1 MWKVYWVKVRYLQL
15 NSRYSGKIFYMNKRI
30 KGFMKKA
37 VTLVMAAIQIITFT
51 GCASKQDDNES
62 TYRIYC
68 LDKDENKL
76 LSYEY
81 DTLQTDLNELAK
93 ELVKA
98 MSEIPDDV
106 KKKEVIKDFT
116 VTDINISDRQITLT
130 VSETYRIMPPEKE
143 VLIRAA
149 IVKTLGQI
157 DGIDYVA
164 MKLPGEDLL
173 DALGQPIG
181 PMTVAQYVDNA
192 EDEFNTYD
200 NIELVL
206 YFADSDGEGLIKTI
220 RKVEYNT
227 NIAPEKLVVEQ
238 LIAGVAADDLKET
251 VNPQTE
257 IINVTVKDGIC
268 YVNLTSAFLTLPE
281 GIRPEVALYSVTDSL
296 VELSGIS
303 KVQLSVEGNSDI
315 MLGENL
321 SLTSQYERNLDIVR

>member
-1 MWKVYWVKVRYLQL
+1 MIQYRVIVIRKKERSLMIE
-15 NSRYSGKIFYMNKRI
+15 SRKT
-30 KGFMKKA
+30 GFIKKA
-37 VTLVMAAIQIITFT
+37 AICLLSAIQIIISA
-51 GCASKQDDNES
+51 GCGSEQDNNET

-81 DTLQTDLNELAK
+81 DTLQTDIEDLAS
-93 ELVKA
+93 EFVHA
-98 MSEIPDDV
+98 MSETPDDV
-106 KKKEVIKDFT
+106 KKKEVIKDFS

-143 VLIRAA
+143 VLVRAA

-157 DGIDYVA
+157 EGIDYIA

-173 DALGQPIG
+173 DALGQPVG
-181 PMTVAQYVDNA
+181 SMTVAQFVDNA

-200 NIELVL
+200 NIDLVL
-206 YFADSDGEGLIKTI
+206 YYADSDGEGLKKTI

-238 LIAGVAADDLKET
+238 LIAGVTSDDLKAT
-251 VNPQTE
+251 ISPQTE

-268 YVNLTSAFLTLPE
+268 YVNLTGAFLILPE
-281 GIRPEVALYSVTDSL
+281 GIRPEVTIYSIVDSL
-296 VELSGIS
+296 VELSGIG
-303 KVQLSVEGNSDI
+303 KVQFSVDGNSDI
-315 MLGENL
+315 MLGDNM
-321 SLTSQYERNLDIVR
+321 SLAGQYERNLDIVR